1 MSRCYSFTNSK
12 KGIRVYSRDVPV
24 LVFEKA
30 FDSGLLYKESQNTGE
45 MGLQGE
51 MGPPGRQGDM
61 GLQGE
66 MGPPGRQGDMGLQ
79 GEMGPPGRQGEIGLQ
94 GPQGEMGPPGR
105 QGPRGADGKNGSDGK
120 DGIVSFP
127 IHAPIGDFPMFAF
140 TGSDG
145 GETSGLGYSDN
156 GDLLLIK
163 DGIPRFKIGKD
174 YVDLCNSLS
183 QVKHKS
189 AIFKGSSTVF
199 TLRLSCNSSYM
210 VNIRTIVTKLSPSS
224 SVSNS
229 YYQGIATIT
238 VDSNGDVNL
247 NVPSESVF
255 SSGFSWRW
263 KIGPNL
269 VEFFFNGEEST
280 STEGKG
286 EQLFSVNGRL
296 DILSNGDTKFECF

>member
-45 MGLQGE
+45 MGLQG
-51 MGPPGRQGDM
+51 PQGEM

-66 MGPPGRQGDMGLQ
+66 MGPPGRQGPQ
-79 GEMGPPGRQGEIGLQ
+79 GEMGPSGSQGPQGEMGLQ

-105 QGPRGADGKNGSDGK
+105 QGPRGADGKDGNDGK
-120 DGIVSFP
+120 DGKDGSDGVVSFP

-280 STEGKG
+280 EKEGKG